1 MSATAPPHLTN
12 QGVGSGAPIAEK
24 NGPESNPNARSKSA
38 SDELIETRIDE
49 ACRALWW
56 AECVR
61 RCLRLVQGILVALF
75 AWIVID
81 QWIYSPSPLIRTLG
95 FAFGSLAVAVYL
107 YRYLWSLRGTSVQ
120 PEYAARSLER
130 NYPELRHA
138 LTSYVT
144 LRPHREDGGLSGR
157 VVRSLGSSTA
167 GYLQKRDE
175 LPLEAT
181 GTMRWWIATAIML
194 AGLLLY
200 AALSPKDSLQSA
212 TRLLAPI
219 AEIAPATRVSI
230 SDVTPGDTDAI
241 AGRTIE
247 VRAKVQGNSAS
258 DDMQVRVE
266 LASGTKT
273 YPLVKSDDPS
283 SSNYQSEIS
292 LPTSAAGNV
301 PYSLF
306 AGDATAGPFVL
317 RVEDVPV
324 VSLESI
330 RYEPPA
336 YTGITP
342 YSRTTGA
349 ISAIDGTQITIVARC
364 NRPVTR
370 GAIQFNPKRI
380 GNNIQATDGAIDLK
394 VSQDGMQVNVQFPL
408 KIALGRSRE
417 VRRDSYRIKVWDA
430 ADSSNPE
437 PIIYPIDIIADLAP
451 EIAIMLPTRSSQDV
465 PLGAQQMI
473 EVHASDADFGL
484 TEIRLQMR
492 SGIQVIDEPVLWAHE
507 KGKVGNQV
515 AEYRFRPAEMGLMVG
530 DVVRIAA
537 IATDNRRIANGDANT
552 ATTDPIE
559 LRIVADAE
567 VPPPGQPNEDGLS
580 EPDQQPAADPA
591 GDNAPDEE
599 ASDGGSP
606 DGNSDGNSDG
616 NGKAEEGDQQGAQGQ
631 SGGSGDSADQQQSG
645 GTGGDGTSEKE
656 GEGDAGGGGKSG
668 EGGESEASES
678 EGMNQDQNSGT
689 QDSTSQN
696 SGTQNQNSGTQ
707 NPGDPGSGAQ
717 GSDGRDQGA
726 QEANDDQSG
735 QGDEPQPRQPD
746 GSQDGDQRQSSDQ
759 GAMEPGTES
768 KSGTSS
774 GSEDPGS
781 QSSAEQPS
789 SNEPSSDSPN
799 RDPDSSGSP
808 QTDGAG
814 NQQNGNPQNRSQD
827 GTNPQGE
834 GNPTDTQTDEQ
845 EGPPQHDGE
854 AFERIRDFLEN
865 QKKGQGDQSGKPQ
878 EQSSDENRDPEAANP
893 QSHDSE
899 TSDSETSDSETSDSE
914 TSDSETSDSESNS
927 AQESG
932 DRDSSD
938 ASSGGKPKPNDS
950 ANPSRDGDDGKP
962 EGGGQG
968 DSPSQPGSDGQRG
981 DGNQSSGNQS
991 DDNQSSGGQNP
1002 QSPQTGSDPNAE
1014 SAADSMSDDASRS
1027 GDSDNQGTG
1036 GESPTDENTAKENAT
1051 GEDPNGDSDDEG
1063 TGNESGNES
1072 GKESPEANSGS
1083 QSPSSDAGSSQSG
1096 SEPNGEPTP
1105 GKQNPENMSPSMEGT
1120 PGSTDG
1126 SEGNVAGEQI
1136 QDPVDKIN
1144 QDYAK
1149 KATDMVLDYLDQT
1162 RDQPN
1167 QELLDKLNWTEAD
1180 MQRFR
1185 DRWQNIRELEKSPT
1199 QNADAKRDLEDALRS
1214 LGLKPPSRTSNTQ
1227 NRDNRDALRGLRD
1240 SGNRR
1245 PPPAAY
1251 RDAFDAF
1258 RRALAQ

>member
-24 NGPESNPNARSKSA
+24 NGLGSNPNARSKSA

-95 FAFGSLAVAVYL
+95 FAFGSSAVAVYL

-247 VRAKVQGNSAS
+247 VRAKVQGNTAS

-273 YPLVKSDDPS
+273 YPLVKSEDPS

-580 EPDQQPAADPA
+580 EPDQQPAADLTD
-591 GDNAPDEE
+591 DNAPDEE

-606 DGNSDGNSDG
+606 DGNSDG

-656 GEGDAGGGGKSG
+656 GEG
-668 EGGESEASES
+668 GESEASES
-678 EGMNQDQNSGT
+678 EGMNQDPNSGT

-707 NPGDPGSGAQ
+707 NPGDPDSGAQ

-746 GSQDGDQRQSSDQ
+746 GSQNGDQRPSSDQ
-759 GAMEPGTES
+759 GAMEPGTDS

-789 SNEPSSDSPN
+789 SNETSSDSPN

-865 QKKGQGDQSGKPQ
+865 QKKRQGDQSGKPQ

-914 TSDSETSDSESNS
+914 TSGSESNASESNS

-938 ASSGGKPKPNDS
+938 APSGGKPKPNDS

-981 DGNQSSGNQS
+981 DGNQSSG
-991 DDNQSSGGQNP
+991 GQNP

-1014 SAADSMSDDASRS
+1014 SAADSMSDDASGS

-1105 GKQNPENMSPSMEGT
+1105 GKQNSENMSPSMEGT